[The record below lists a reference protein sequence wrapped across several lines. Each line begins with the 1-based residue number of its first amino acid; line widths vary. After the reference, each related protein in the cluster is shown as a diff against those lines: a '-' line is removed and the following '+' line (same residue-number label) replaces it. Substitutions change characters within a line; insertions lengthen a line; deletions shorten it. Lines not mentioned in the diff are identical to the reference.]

1 MSTEQTKIQSVFKD
15 LYEVELEKTTLV
27 IKEITNSSWSDET
40 KQTGVFFIEQK
51 NRSKKGISL
60 TKKDFEK
67 LIPIFKEISLK

>member
-27 IKEITNSSWSDET
+27 IKEITNEAWSDET

-51 NRSKKGISL
+51 NRHKKGISL

>member
-15 LYEVELEKTTLV
+15 LYEIELEKTTLV
-27 IKEITNSSWSDET
+27 IKEITNEAWSDET

-51 NRSKKGISL
+51 NRQKKGISL

>member
-1 MSTEQTKIQSVFKD
+1 MTTEQTKIESVFKD
-15 LYEVELEKTTLV
+15 LKTVMLEKSTLV
-27 IKEITNSSWSDET
+27 IKEITNESWNEET
-40 KQTGVFFIEQK
+40 QQQRVFFIEQK

>member
-27 IKEITNSSWSDET
+27 IKEITNSSWSNET

-51 NRSKKGISL
+51 NRQKKGISL